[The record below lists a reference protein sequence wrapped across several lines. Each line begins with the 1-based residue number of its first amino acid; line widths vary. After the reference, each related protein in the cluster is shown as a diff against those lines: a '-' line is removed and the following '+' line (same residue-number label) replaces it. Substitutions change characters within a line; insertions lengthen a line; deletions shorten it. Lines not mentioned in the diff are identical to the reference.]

1 MLRTSPGRASRAG
14 GGGSLLRERFPSTSS
29 PTVWVRA
36 QSVLDQMES
45 GRVWDNTARLRIRKP
60 RSGRRFND
68 GLIVIFQIA
77 AGLESGDIPMVK
89 SLKAR
94 FKGADDCD
102 FSVCK
107 NLSNPIPLR
116 VSPMALLENSI
127 AGGGNGGDAGGSLAG
142 NESKKYCE
150 DRTPLSSS
158 PFYFFDVNLN
168 PVDGPVEE
176 IILAFEKRNVS
187 KVEEVIVLLPDKR
200 FIGFASSLPLDPAEQ
215 REQNDTPSGS
225 TTYTARPATDPAPKP
240 PPVVTPRKFSASEI
254 ETLMDKVKRF
264 QDRKRTVSP
273 QLDGQIRPE
282 QGW

>member
-1 MLRTSPGRASRAG
+1 MLRTSPGRTSRAG
-14 GGGSLLRERFPSTSS
+14 GGGSLLRERLLTTLS

-36 QSVLDQMES
+36 QSMLDQMES
-45 GRVWDNTARLRIRKP
+45 GRVWDNTARLRIRRP

-68 GLIVIFQIA
+68 GLIVVFQVA
-77 AGLESGDIPMVK
+77 VGLDSSDIPIVK

-94 FKGADDCD
+94 YKGMGDGD

-116 VSPMALLENSI
+116 VSPIALLENAI
-127 AGGGNGGDAGGSLAG
+127 AGGGGGGGASNGGNNTG
-142 NESKKYCE
+142 NASDESKQNPDDE
-150 DRTPLSSS
+150 VSPSS

-215 REQNDTPSGS
+215 W
-225 TTYTARPATDPAPKP
+225 ARGDQTNGGASCAAPPPAAGAAPKP
-240 PPVVTPRKFSASEI
+240 SAVVTPRKFSASEI

-264 QDRKRTVSP
+264 QDRKRAISP
-273 QLDGQIRPE
+273 QLH
-282 QGW
+282 